1 MIVSDFTTP
10 ELNYFREYC
19 NFVGKEKDVFELRSQ
34 GVPLELI
41 AENLDLSVEGVK
53 RISVKVNRKI
63 NRVL

>member
-10 ELNYFREYC
+10 ELNYFRESC
-19 NFVGKEKDVFELRSQ
+19 NFVGREKDVFEQRSQ
-34 GVPLELI
+34 GVPLEII

-53 RISVKVNRKI
+53 KISVKVNRKI

>member
-10 ELNYFREYC
+10 ELNYFRESC
-19 NFVGKEKDVFELRSQ
+19 NFVGIENDVFEMRSR
-34 GVPLELI
+34 GIPLERI

-53 RISVKVNRKI
+53 KISVKVNRKI